1 MKRVASMLGIA
12 SVVACGGSGGGSSTT
27 PSCDGACQDG
37 VALLSLR
44 DAIKVVYNL
53 TLQGQPVGPQS
64 GMLPN
69 AMYPM
74 GCPGGGMASVT
85 GTASSN
91 ADQGTTT
98 VNLTYVFTSCHYS
111 VIDSDPTQTFDMTVD
126 GTVTEVGTIAVQPSS
141 TTALEFTSAAFS
153 FDGTVYGPPIDYM
166 QKACALQLGQ
176 DGNNLSGTLCG
187 RDAGTTL

>member
-1 MKRVASMLGIA
+1 MKRIASMLGIA
-12 SVVACGGSGGGSSTT
+12 SLVACGGSGAGSSTT
-27 PSCDGACQDG
+27 PACDAACKDG
-37 VALLSLR
+37 VALVSLR
-44 DAIKVVYNL
+44 LAIKLVYNL
-53 TLQGQPVGPQS
+53 TLQSQPVGPQS

-69 AMYPM
+69 AMQPM
-74 GCPGGGMASVT
+74 ACLGGMASVS

-98 VNLTYVFTSCHYS
+98 VNLTYVFTSCHYL
-111 VIDSDPTQTFDMTVD
+111 VIDPDPTQTFDMTLD

-153 FDGTVYGPPIDYM
+153 FDGTVYGPPIDYV
-166 QKACALQLGQ
+166 QKGCALQLAQ
-176 DGNNLSGTLCG
+176 DGNNLSGTFCG